1 MGRTPASRLGKSPP
15 EPAGSSDDLTILE
28 VVFLFVFLYPFRCF
42 QSVDLPSASNKPQ
55 VHEHVAPLQA
65 EVGDEF
71 LDNLM
76 AEGQKSDP
84 PAADAGPSRASSG
97 KRPRTEVIGGK
108 QVSTKRYKQR
118 RVPMSSG

>member
-1 MGRTPASRLGKSPP
+1 M
-15 EPAGSSDDLTILE
+15 LE
-28 VVFLFVFLYPFRCF
+28 VAFLFVFLCSFCYFR
-42 QSVDLPSASNKPQ
+42 SVDIPSVSNKPQ
-55 VHEHVAPLQA
+55 VHEHVPPLQA

-84 PAADAGPSRASSG
+84 PAADAGPTRASSG

-118 RVPMSSG
+118 RMPMSSG